1 MKGID
6 ILLAPF
12 NSFANFDPLK
22 YFSQSKCWFAIKMQ
36 QQYNDQ
42 SQ

>member
-6 ILLAPF
+6 ILLASF

-22 YFSQSKCWFAIKMQ
+22 YFSLKANVGLQ
-36 QQYNDQ
+36 
-42 SQ
+42 